1 MKLYDLRSDTITK
14 PTEAMR
20 KAMANAEVGD
30 DVYHEDPTVNRL
42 ESLAAEMLGKE
53 SALFVSS
60 GSMGNLIP
68 LFIHAGRGC
77 EVLTHANSHIVQ
89 HEVGAVAAIA
99 GALPIGIDAPRGI
112 LTAKLLKPLIKPR
125 SYDLARTAMIEVEN
139 TIGGVCYPLETLQ
152 EIGELAEQHHLVTHM
167 DGARLWN
174 AAVATNVEVSTISA
188 MADTVTCCLSKGL
201 GAPVGS
207 LLCGS
212 KQFIAQARAIRKMLG
227 GGMRQAG
234 ILAAAGI
241 FALEHHITRLADDHA
256 RAKSI
261 AQTLEAT
268 GWARVSVTD
277 VETNIIFFSVPAV
290 EANRV
295 VQAFAAHGILCS
307 GEGETIRLV
316 TNLDFTDED
325 TESVCRALKSM
336 DSKEFTQ

>member
-1 MKLYDLRSDTITK
+1 MRQFDLRSDTITK

-68 LFIHAGRGC
+68 LFIHAGRGA
-77 EVLTHANSHIVQ
+77 EVLTHVNSHIVQ

-112 LTAKLLKPLIKPR
+112 LTAQLLKPLIKPL

-139 TIGGVCYPLETLQ
+139 TIGGVCYPIETLQ
-152 EIGELAEQHHLVTHM
+152 EIGELAKRHHLVTHM

-174 AAVATNVEVSTISA
+174 AAVATRVEISTIAA

-207 LLCGS
+207 ILCGS
-212 KQFIAQARAIRKMLG
+212 RQFIEQARAIRKMLG

-241 FALEHHITRLADDHA
+241 YALEHHVARLAEDHA

-261 AQTLEAT
+261 AQTLAET
-268 GWARVSVTD
+268 GWARISVAD
-277 VETNIIFFSVPAV
+277 VETNIIFFSVPGVGAD
-290 EANRV
+290 RV
-295 VQAFAAHGILCS
+295 VQALAAHGILCS

-325 TESVCRALKSM
+325 TESVCRELKRM
-336 DSKEFTQ
+336 DSKEFTA